1 MYSVQISSYNESSI
15 DILYYSINSFA
26 SLRNNSDRLEEKKK
40 KKKIWLKRKIADT
53 GCSRK

>member
-40 KKKIWLKRKIADT
+40 KKKRYD
-53 GCSRK
+53 

>member
-26 SLRNNSDRLEEKKK
+26 SLQNNSDRLEEKKK
-40 KKKIWLKRKIADT
+40 KKKDMIKT
-53 GCSRK
+53 